1 MEIKINEEKINFEL
15 ENEKTIGEIISV
27 IRNWIYGSGFII
39 TSVFLDNREIKI
51 DEQSG
56 WQDIPVADIKT
67 LNIKIN
73 HVTELRAANLKTVTK
88 YLGMLSEAVGSSDKK
103 MYRELLSGFPFML
116 ESLGSNYILNK
127 NTDSLGRIIKE
138 TSVDDIMS
146 LNNDEKEEII
156 RLISE
161 IIANTEEALNEI
173 QYPAEALRSITDKLH
188 ASAEEIGEVSV
199 LLQSGNDKQ
208 AMDYV
213 VKFSD
218 LTQRFFRILTALGDS
233 GKIQLNSIK
242 IQGKKSSEFYHDL
255 NNILNQLLD
264 AFHVQDSVLI
274 GDLLEYEIA
283 PRMEILM
290 ELSRGLL

>member
-1 MEIKINEEKINFEL
+1 
-15 ENEKTIGEIISV
+15 
-27 IRNWIYGSGFII
+27 
-39 TSVFLDNREIKI
+39 
-51 DEQSG
+51 
-56 WQDIPVADIKT
+56 
-67 LNIKIN
+67 
-73 HVTELRAANLKTVTK
+73 
-88 YLGMLSEAVGSSDKK
+88 
-103 MYRELLSGFPFML
+103 

-156 RLISE
+156 RLISQ

-199 LLQSGNDKQ
+199 LLQSGKDKQ